1 MLRKTSGGARQ
12 WDWRPAP
19 SLGPQVTE
27 VPVGGQLVPWTVR
40 PRVLRHAQGT
50 AFSFKFPRSLAEKRS
65 KTKPILLLL
74 VVGLLE
80 ENVNC

>member
-1 MLRKTSGGARQ
+1 MGLETGTEFGATGDR
-12 WDWRPAP
+12 
-19 SLGPQVTE
+19 G
-27 VPVGGQLVPWTVR
+27 PVGGQLVPWTVR